1 MRGGAATAAVS
12 GRIKARTDEGVA
24 EPVTEADQ
32 RSNQVLV
39 NGYRQRFPGLS
50 ILSEERTPPPS
61 GPLLTEP
68 LALPAGAQLDEDPVF
83 AVEVTILLPTI
94 AHQ

>member
-1 MRGGAATAAVS
+1 MLAEKAAEEIRAVHAGAQVAGAAEGVAGGAVGGGGVRGGAAAAAVS

-39 NGYRQRFPGLS
+39 NGYRQRFPGRAK
-50 ILSEERTPPPS
+50 I
-61 GPLLTEP
+61 
-68 LALPAGAQLDEDPVF
+68 
-83 AVEVTILLPTI
+83 LPTLV
-94 AHQ
+94 Q